1 MQLGW
6 CRNRAQPLPRCAACR
21 LSPAAA
27 PMLYLPPPQV
37 LDYFWAQSE
46 GQKNR
51 AEHAGRALLY
61 LQQ

>member
-1 MQLGW
+1 
-6 CRNRAQPLPRCAACR
+6 
-21 LSPAAA
+21 
-27 PMLYLPPPQV
+27 MLYLPPPQV